1 MKSCFDTDK
10 AFHMSFD
17 EVTFNADRI
26 RSKLELLSE
35 ELMPRCG
42 LVYELYQ
49 RRLSAAIDNFV
60 ATLPTEQHL
69 LVLELAREEF
79 DYLSAEEIAEE
90 IRRDS
95 ERGYCCHGFERN
107 CCPLGCGDLGDDCCD
122 AADLMEE
129 PCQRQDYWPF
139 FAIFNVR
146 YWSLMLSAFR
156 HFIITDWRGVFCQH
170 SRFAFFL

>member
-1 MKSCFDTDK
+1 
-10 AFHMSFD
+10 FHMSFD

-49 RRLSAAIDNFV
+49 RRLSAAIDNFG

-79 DYLSAEEIAEE
+79 DYLSAEGIAEE

-95 ERGYCCHGFERN
+95 
-107 CCPLGCGDLGDDCCD
+107 
-122 AADLMEE
+122 
-129 PCQRQDYWPF
+129 
-139 FAIFNVR
+139 
-146 YWSLMLSAFR
+146 
-156 HFIITDWRGVFCQH
+156 
-170 SRFAFFL
+170 

>member
-1 MKSCFDTDK
+1 MDMPGICMFL
-10 AFHMSFD
+10 SF
-17 EVTFNADRI
+17 FAGI
-26 RSKLELLSE
+26 RKISKLELLSE
-35 ELMPRCG
+35 ELMQRCG

-95 ERGYCCHGFERN
+95 ERGYCCHGFDRN
-107 CCPLGCGDLGDDCCD
+107 CCPLGCGDLDNDCCD

-129 PCQRQDYWPF
+129 P
-139 FAIFNVR
+139 
-146 YWSLMLSAFR
+146 
-156 HFIITDWRGVFCQH
+156 
-170 SRFAFFL
+170 

>member
-107 CCPLGCGDLGDDCCD
+107 CCPLGL
-122 AADLMEE
+122 
-129 PCQRQDYWPF
+129 
-139 FAIFNVR
+139 
-146 YWSLMLSAFR
+146 SLI
-156 HFIITDWRGVFCQH
+156 HI
-170 SRFAFFL
+170 

>member
-60 ATLPTEQHL
+60 ATL
-69 LVLELAREEF
+69 R
-79 DYLSAEEIAEE
+79 I
-90 IRRDS
+90 
-95 ERGYCCHGFERN
+95 
-107 CCPLGCGDLGDDCCD
+107 PL
-122 AADLMEE
+122 
-129 PCQRQDYWPF
+129 Y
-139 FAIFNVR
+139 
-146 YWSLMLSAFR
+146 S
-156 HFIITDWRGVFCQH
+156 ITDWHRSPISDSHPFDQPGT
-170 SRFAFFL
+170 

>member
-79 DYLSAEEIAEE
+79 DYCKMASESIAV
-90 IRRDS
+90 
-95 ERGYCCHGFERN
+95 
-107 CCPLGCGDLGDDCCD
+107 
-122 AADLMEE
+122 
-129 PCQRQDYWPF
+129 W
-139 FAIFNVR
+139 
-146 YWSLMLSAFR
+146 
-156 HFIITDWRGVFCQH
+156 H
-170 SRFAFFL
+170 SNRS

>member
-95 ERGYCCHGFERN
+95 ERGYCYVMALNAIAVLSVVGIWAMI
-107 CCPLGCGDLGDDCCD
+107 
-122 AADLMEE
+122 AA
-129 PCQRQDYWPF
+129 
-139 FAIFNVR
+139 
-146 YWSLMLSAFR
+146 MLL
-156 HFIITDWRGVFCQH
+156 I
-170 SRFAFFL
+170 

>member
-1 MKSCFDTDK
+1 MSKMKNIMTSMSHGTGFLLFHKKTEKGNRFSFIQGPDGQEIKMKSCFDTDK
-10 AFHMSFD
+10 DFQMSSD
-17 EVTFNADRI
+17 EVTFNADSV

-35 ELMPRCG
+35 ELMHRCG

-60 ATLPTEQHL
+60 STLPTEQHL

-90 IRRDS
+90 IRRDA
-95 ERGYCCHGFERN
+95 ERGYCCHGFDRN
-107 CCPLGCGDLGDDCCD
+107 CCPLGCGDLDDDCCN

-129 PCQRQDYWPF
+129 P
-139 FAIFNVR
+139 
-146 YWSLMLSAFR
+146 
-156 HFIITDWRGVFCQH
+156 
-170 SRFAFFL
+170 

>member
-60 ATLPTEQHL
+60 ATLLRIFMKGDHSIT
-69 LVLELAREEF
+69 
-79 DYLSAEEIAEE
+79 SIEI
-90 IRRDS
+90 
-95 ERGYCCHGFERN
+95 G
-107 CCPLGCGDLGDDCCD
+107 
-122 AADLMEE
+122 
-129 PCQRQDYWPF
+129 
-139 FAIFNVR
+139 
-146 YWSLMLSAFR
+146 
-156 HFIITDWRGVFCQH
+156 
-170 SRFAFFL
+170 

>member
-69 LVLELAREEF
+69 LVLELARVEF

-129 PCQRQDYWPF
+129 P
-139 FAIFNVR
+139 
-146 YWSLMLSAFR
+146 
-156 HFIITDWRGVFCQH
+156 
-170 SRFAFFL
+170 

>member
-69 LVLELAREEF
+69 LVLNWPVRSLITFPQKRLLKKYAVTQNAAIVVMALNAIAV
-79 DYLSAEEIAEE
+79 LSVVGIWAMIA
-90 IRRDS
+90 
-95 ERGYCCHGFERN
+95 
-107 CCPLGCGDLGDDCCD
+107 
-122 AADLMEE
+122 A
-129 PCQRQDYWPF
+129 
-139 FAIFNVR
+139 
-146 YWSLMLSAFR
+146 MLL
-156 HFIITDWRGVFCQH
+156 I
-170 SRFAFFL
+170 

>member
-1 MKSCFDTDK
+1 MFRYFTRRNREQDEKHHDVCVAWCLHKKQKRETDSLSFRAREGWNNNEVLFDTDK

-129 PCQRQDYWPF
+129 P
-139 FAIFNVR
+139 
-146 YWSLMLSAFR
+146 
-156 HFIITDWRGVFCQH
+156 
-170 SRFAFFL
+170 

>member
-49 RRLSAAIDNFV
+49 
-60 ATLPTEQHL
+60 
-69 LVLELAREEF
+69 
-79 DYLSAEEIAEE
+79 
-90 IRRDS
+90 
-95 ERGYCCHGFERN
+95 
-107 CCPLGCGDLGDDCCD
+107 
-122 AADLMEE
+122 
-129 PCQRQDYWPF
+129 
-139 FAIFNVR
+139 
-146 YWSLMLSAFR
+146 
-156 HFIITDWRGVFCQH
+156 
-170 SRFAFFL
+170 

>member
-1 MKSCFDTDK
+1 MSKMKNITTSVLHGVSTKNRKGKQILFHSGHPGGLEITMKSCFDTDK

-49 RRLSAAIDNFV
+49 RRLSAAIDYFV

-79 DYLSAEEIAEE
+79 DYLSAEEIA
-90 IRRDS
+90 
-95 ERGYCCHGFERN
+95 
-107 CCPLGCGDLGDDCCD
+107 
-122 AADLMEE
+122 
-129 PCQRQDYWPF
+129 
-139 FAIFNVR
+139 
-146 YWSLMLSAFR
+146 
-156 HFIITDWRGVFCQH
+156 
-170 SRFAFFL
+170 